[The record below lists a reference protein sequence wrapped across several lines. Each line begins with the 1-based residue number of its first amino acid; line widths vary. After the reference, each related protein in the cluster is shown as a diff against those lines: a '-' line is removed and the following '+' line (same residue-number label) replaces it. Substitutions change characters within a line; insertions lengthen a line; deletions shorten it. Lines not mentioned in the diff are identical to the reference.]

1 MARGGGTDNGMSP
14 EAPINHDCFQLTEKE
29 QLDDRISRARF
40 MALVDDPNVDVN
52 DIKVSTNAF
61 GEFMFVTLSCRTI
74 PASEPLT
81 FYGLGYHE
89 QRERWI
95 SGYWRWYESIYKAK
109 ELGNIPKSEAKA
121 QIQER
126 EDFAHTSATTAPV
139 PSRRAQF
146 YELMANLTDEDGA
159 LAELEDL
166 GWEFWGG
173 LNDGND

>member
-1 MARGGGTDNGMSP
+1 MVRGGGTDNGMSP
-14 EAPINHDCFQLTEKE
+14 EAPINHDCFQFTEKE

-40 MALVDDPNVDVN
+40 MTLVDDPNVDVN

-74 PASEPLT
+74 PASERLT

-95 SGYWRWYESIYKAK
+95 TGYWRWYESIYNAK
-109 ELGNIPKSEAKA
+109 ELDIIPKPEAKA

-126 EDFAHTSATTAPV
+126 EEFARDAAAASPV
-139 PSRRAQF
+139 PSRRAQL
-146 YELMANLTDEDGA
+146 YELMAHLTDEDGA
-159 LAELEDL
+159 LTELEDL
-166 GWEFWGG
+166 GWN
-173 LNDGND
+173 LDDDTNPLQ

>member
-1 MARGGGTDNGMSP
+1 MSP
-14 EAPINHDCFQLTEKE
+14 EVPINHDCFQFTEKE

-61 GEFMFVTLSCRTI
+61 GEFMFVTLSCRTK
-74 PASEPLT
+74 PGSEPLT

-95 SGYWRWYESIYKAK
+95 TGYWRWYESIFDAK
-109 ELGNIPKSEAKA
+109 ELGVIPKSEAKA

-126 EDFAHTSATTAPV
+126 EDFTRAGAATSPI
-139 PSRRAQF
+139 PSQRAQL
-146 YELMANLTDEDGA
+146 YSLMAHLTDEDGA
-159 LAELEDL
+159 LTELEDL
-166 GWEFWGG
+166 GEDLLDSFGD
-173 LNDGND
+173 LDG